1 MIVPPPGEDLRLAA
15 LLEKLRAFDGP
26 PVEFWPA
33 FLAAAAEAAGATSA
47 VLWVPANGAWCAML
61 SAPDRRQAERAQ
73 VDPPGDVLATAG
85 AAGFA
90 RTGRDGVELTAFRVG
105 VLENGGG
112 VVVLHFAGA
121 ADEAVL
127 RSRCALLAAIPER
140 YQAARET
147 TRLRRETELVSGVLD
162 LALVAARE
170 QRFDGAALAVV
181 NALAARFRCDRAS
194 LGWDEGELVRLRA
207 ISQADKF
214 DRKLRLVRQLEVAM
228 EECLDQDEE
237 LAWPAGG
244 ESGAVVRELG
254 AYAREAGVAHLLAV
268 PLRSAGKPVG
278 AWVLERASSGFDETE
293 VQQLRLAADQVG
305 PRLRDL
311 RERQRWFGARAWRGL
326 KTYAAGFLG
335 PKHTGPKLAGVVGA
349 LLVLFLVFGRWSY
362 SVEAPAV
369 LRSGQVTFVTAPF
382 DGYIRSAFAAVGDE
396 VEEGAPLAALD
407 TRDLL
412 LQQAAEMA
420 NLNRFLQEAERAR
433 AQDARAEMRIA
444 QAQAEQARATL
455 ERVQHQIAQA
465 ELTAPFAGVIVEG
478 DLRRRLGSPTRQ
490 GEVLFQVARLDD
502 LYVSLEVAERDVHEI
517 LGRTEG
523 RLKFAA
529 RPELEHAL
537 ILERLH
543 PAGQPGPSGP
553 VFILRARAR
562 EGERAE
568 WWRPGMS
575 GTARIDVGRRP
586 VIWILTHRTTSW
598 LRRQLWW

>member
-1 MIVPPPGEDLRLAA
+1 MIVPPLGEDLRLAA
-15 LLEKLRAFDGP
+15 LWEKLRTFDGP

-33 FLAAAAEAAGATSA
+33 FLVAAAETAGATSA
-47 VLWVPANGAWCAML
+47 VLWVPANGSWCAML

-73 VDPPGDVLATAG
+73 VDPPGDLLTAAAT
-85 AAGFA
+85 GFA
-90 RTGRDGVELTAFRVG
+90 RVARDGVELVGFRVG
-105 VLENGGG
+105 SPDLGGG
-112 VVVLHFAGA
+112 VVVLHFAGST
-121 ADEAVL
+121 DEPGL
-127 RSRCALLAAIPER
+127 RSRCVLLAAIPEG
-140 YQAARET
+140 YQAAREAA
-147 TRLRRETELVSGVLD
+147 RMRRETELVTGVLD

-170 QRFDGAALAVV
+170 QRFDAAALAVV
-181 NALAARFRCDRAS
+181 NAVAARFRCDRVS

-244 ESGAVVRELG
+244 ESNAVVRELG
-254 AYAREAGVAHLLAV
+254 NYAREAGVAHLLAV
-268 PLRSAGKPVG
+268 PLRSGGEPAG
-278 AWVLERASSGFDETE
+278 AWVLERAGGGFDETE

-326 KTYAAGFLG
+326 KRFAAGFLG
-335 PKHTGPKLAGVVGA
+335 PKHTGPKLAGVAGA
-349 LLVLFLVFGRWSY
+349 LLVLFLVFGRWTY

-369 LRSGQVTFVTAPF
+369 LRSGQVAFVTAPF
-382 DGYIRSAFAAVGDE
+382 DGYIRAAVATVGDE
-396 VEEGAPLAALD
+396 VAPGAPLASLD

-465 ELTAPFAGVIVEG
+465 ELVAPFAGAIVEG

-490 GEVLFQVARLDD
+490 GEVLFQVAQLDD

-517 LGRTEG
+517 FGRTEA
-523 RLKFAA
+523 RLRFSA
-529 RPELEHAL
+529 RPDLEYAL
-537 ILERLH
+537 VIERLH
-543 PAGQPGPSGP
+543 PAGQPGPGGP
-553 VFILRARAR
+553 VFIVRARAR
-562 EGERAE
+562 EAENPE

-575 GTARIDVGRRP
+575 GTARIEVGRRP
-586 VIWILTHRTTSW
+586 VIWILTHRTTAW